1 MRAEHGYRHT
11 AIIHTN
17 NLETATRMAKAMN
30 TTLFIHNA
38 ASPASL
44 GVGGPGY
51 FSHTIATPTGEG
63 ITTPLTFTRERQM
76 VVWRRIADHLEARI
90 HEMFLAR
97 IEGTVVATA
106 KHPTL
111 DGCRFLVARR
121 LEADGTAA
129 AEPNVVVDWM
139 GAARGETVLVSTD
152 GDIARLK
159 LGNNTPA
166 RMVVVGLVDAV
177 QQPATA
183 GSAA

>member
-1 MRAEHGYRHT
+1 
-11 AIIHTN
+11 
-17 NLETATRMAKAMN
+17 
-30 TTLFIHNA
+30 
-38 ASPASL
+38 
-44 GVGGPGY
+44 
-51 FSHTIATPTGEG
+51 
-63 ITTPLTFTRERQM
+63 
-76 VVWRRIADHLEARI
+76 
-90 HEMFLAR
+90 MFLAR

-111 DGCRFLVARR
+111 DGCRFLIARR

-129 AEPNVVVDWM
+129 VEPNVVMDWM
-139 GAARGETVLVSTD
+139 GAAHGETVLISTD

-177 QQPATA
+177 QQSALV